1 MEEKRARILELV
13 EQLNHAAAVYYQGRD
28 EVMSNYEYDKQY
40 DELQALEKETGI
52 VLAGSP
58 TQRVGYEV
66 LSELPK
72 EQHPSP
78 MLSLDKTKDT
88 EQLAAWL
95 GEHPGL
101 LSWKMDGLTIV
112 LTYQE
117 GTLQKAVTRG
127 NGQVGEVITGNARMF
142 DNVPLQIPFQGELVL
157 RGEAVITYS
166 RFREINE
173 SLPVEEQYKNPR
185 NLCSGSV
192 RQLDSRVTKSRH
204 VNFFAFSLVT
214 AEGVDFEDSQENK
227 FKFLQEQGFEVTI
240 LPVDG
245 HGVVKLDALEKA
257 LRPDTILVSTMMVN
271 NETGAVMPVE
281 KIGAMIQ
288 EKCPKALYHVDAI
301 QAFGKYR
308 IYPKKWNIHLLS
320 VSSHKIHG
328 PKGVGFLYI
337 NSKAKVQP
345 LILGGG
351 QQNGMRSGTDNVPG
365 IAGLAKSAEIV
376 YRHFDE
382 QTAQMRA
389 CKHRLIE
396 GLRELDDV
404 VIHGMP
410 EEEGAPQIVNASF
423 LNVRS
428 EVLLHTLEDRQI
440 YVSAG
445 SACSSH
451 KRAGSPT
458 LTAIGAS
465 KAEME
470 SAVRFSFSE
479 FTTLE
484 QIDYTLDTLR
494 EVLPMLRRFTRK

>member
-1 MEEKRARILELV
+1 MEAYFDNSATTRCFEEVKDIVVKTMMEDFGNPSAMHQKGVDAEGYVKESARTLAQILKVTEKEILFTSGGTESNNLALIGGALANKRSGNHIITTAV
-13 EQLNHAAAVYYQGRD
+13 EHAAVSQ
-28 EVMSNYEYDKQY
+28 
-40 DELQALEKETGI
+40 
-52 VLAGSP
+52 
-58 TQRVGYEV
+58 
-66 LSELPK
+66 
-72 EQHPSP
+72 
-78 MLSLDKTKDT
+78 
-88 EQLAAWL
+88 
-95 GEHPGL
+95 
-101 LSWKMDGLTIV
+101 
-112 LTYQE
+112 
-117 GTLQKAVTRG
+117 
-127 NGQVGEVITGNARMF
+127 
-142 DNVPLQIPFQGELVL
+142 
-157 RGEAVITYS
+157 
-166 RFREINE
+166 
-173 SLPVEEQYKNPR
+173 PV
-185 NLCSGSV
+185 
-192 RQLDSRVTKSRH
+192 
-204 VNFFAFSLVT
+204 A
-214 AEGVDFEDSQENK
+214 
-227 FKFLQEQGFEVTI
+227 FLQEQGFEVTI

-376 YRHFDE
+376 YKHFDE

-410 EEEGAPQIVNASF
+410 EEEGAPQIVNVSF

-465 KAEME
+465 KAELE

-484 QIDYTLDTLR
+484 QIEYTLDTLR
-494 EVLPMLRRFTRK
+494 KVLPMLRRFTRK